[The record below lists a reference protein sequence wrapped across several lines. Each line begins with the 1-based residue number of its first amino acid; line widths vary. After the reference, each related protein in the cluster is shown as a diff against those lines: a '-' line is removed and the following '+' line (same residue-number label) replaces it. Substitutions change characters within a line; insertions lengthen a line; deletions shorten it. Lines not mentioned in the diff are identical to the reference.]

1 MGVRALNAFLQRHR
15 AVLLAFG
22 LFASYAYFYPAGGW
36 NQNSRFALVRAVL
49 ERRTFQIDA
58 YHSNTGDRALWQG
71 HWYSDK
77 APGASLL
84 ALVPVEAARGVAKV
98 LGVDPASLPGLA
110 WTSYVAGVAT
120 SGLFTAAAAMV
131 VFFLSLR
138 WGFSFGAA
146 LFAATA
152 FGLATPAWAYA
163 TLFMGHGLTAG
174 CLMISFGAAIALE
187 DAGEEKQKWLAWIV
201 GLASGWAVITE
212 FPAVIPGTL
221 IVGLALLTVRDAS
234 RAAAPRL
241 AARVVAGGALALAVL
256 FAYHTVAFGS
266 PFHLGYSSEEGFAEM
281 RRGLFGITYPR
292 LSALRGLLIGTR
304 RGILPIAPLVALTP
318 IGLLVLS
325 RAWARDRPHA
335 RRRAAIVAAA
345 IALFYLLLNASY
357 FYWGGGWAFG
367 PRHLTPALPFLA
379 LGLAPLW
386 DWAGRIGRTV
396 LVLGWIWGT
405 AITLVAVSTTP
416 MPPLQF
422 PSPVTQL
429 LMPAFLEGDL
439 SLNSMTFL
447 DTKADANR
455 LRGGAVPHASWN
467 LGEIMGLRGLTSL
480 IPLVLIWI
488 ATAVALRLSARS
500 RAPVDQCEP
509 GAQPGATMHR
519 NA

>member
-1 MGVRALNAFLQRHR
+1 LNALLHRHR
-15 AVLLAFG
+15 AWVVALG
-22 LFASYAYFYPAGGW
+22 LFISYAYFYQAGGW

-49 ERRTFQIDA
+49 ERGTLQIDA
-58 YHSNTGDRALWQG
+58 YHSNTGDRALWEG

-110 WTSYVAGVAT
+110 WTSYVAAVAT
-120 SGLFTAAAAMV
+120 SGLFTVAAAMV

-163 TLFMGHGLTAG
+163 TLFMGHALTGG
-174 CLMISFGAAIALE
+174 CLMIAFGAAIALE
-187 DAGEEKQKWLAWIV
+187 DAREETRKRLAWIV

-212 FPAVIPGTL
+212 FPAAIPGTL
-221 IVGLALLTVRDAS
+221 IVGLALLTIRDTS
-234 RAAAPRL
+234 GAAAPRL
-241 AARVVAGGALALAVL
+241 AARVVAGGALAMAVL

-266 PFHLGYSSEEGFAEM
+266 PFHLGYSSEEGFVEM

-318 IGLLVLS
+318 IGLFVLS
-325 RAWARDRPHA
+325 RAAVGDRRPA
-335 RRRAAIVAAA
+335 PYRAAIVAAA
-345 IALFYLLLNASY
+345 IALFYLLLNASF

-386 DWAGRIGRTV
+386 DWGGRIGRTV
-396 LVLGWIWGT
+396 LMLGWIWGT
-405 AITLVAVSTTP
+405 AITFAAVSTTP

-422 PSPVTQL
+422 ASPVTQL

-447 DTKADANR
+447 DMRTDANR
-455 LRGGAVPHASWN
+455 LRGGTVPHASWN
-467 LGEIMGLRGLTSL
+467 LGQIMGLRGLASL
-480 IPLVLIWI
+480 VPLVLIWI
-488 ATAVALRLSARS
+488 ATAIALGLSGRS
-500 RAPVDQCEP
+500 APRVD
-509 GAQPGATMHR
+509 
-519 NA
+519 